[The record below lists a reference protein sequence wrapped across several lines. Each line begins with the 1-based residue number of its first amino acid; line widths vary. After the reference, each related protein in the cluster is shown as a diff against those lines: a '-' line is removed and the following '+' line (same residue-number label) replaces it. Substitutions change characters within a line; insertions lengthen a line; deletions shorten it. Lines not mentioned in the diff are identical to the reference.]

1 MEARVQDKEMTFEQ
15 RLVRKRPE
23 LMRRWRDD
31 NGTCSIQVAD
41 DLRQR
46 AIVTIELQFGDGHIE
61 CVELP
66 VIQ

>member
-1 MEARVQDKEMTFEQ
+1 MQDKEMTFQQ

-23 LMRRWRDD
+23 LMRRWRADK
-31 NGTCSIQVAD
+31 GTCSIQVAD
-41 DLRQR
+41 DLQQR
-46 AIVTIELQFGDGHIE
+46 AVVTVQLQFGDGRIE